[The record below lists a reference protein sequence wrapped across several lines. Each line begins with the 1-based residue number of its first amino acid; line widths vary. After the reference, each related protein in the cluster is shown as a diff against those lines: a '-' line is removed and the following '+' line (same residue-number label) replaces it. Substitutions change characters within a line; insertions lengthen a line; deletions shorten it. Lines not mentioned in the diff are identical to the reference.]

1 MAEFQARVFAHKAGF
16 TVVLDG
22 VSHFDVASLSEARRM
37 ARALVRARVSAAFP
51 DRPELNR
58 EGAQN
63 VLRFSIEVREVPEEE
78 HPLLRPWTRELP
90 SREGGNSPTEGS
102 SAQRSVGTPGPVL
115 RLRAQVS
122 HRPRGSATYSMRESL
137 RSAPHV
143 GHW

>member
-63 VLRFSIEVREVPEEE
+63 VLRFSIEVREVRRKSILSSVRGPGSS
-78 HPLLRPWTRELP
+78 HRA
-90 SREGGNSPTEGS
+90 REG
-102 SAQRSVGTPGPVL
+102 TP
-115 RLRAQVS
+115 
-122 HRPRGSATYSMRESL
+122 RPRDPALSGR
-137 RSAPHV
+137 
-143 GHW
+143 